1 MQAHTQGCRGSSES
15 RVTRVCCPLSIRNYS
30 QSKMPRTE
38 MSEKYD
44 FFGLSLADVLLLGPF
59 GQVKPRN
66 RKYADHASQSLVERK
81 QRL

>member
-1 MQAHTQGCRGSSES
+1 
-15 RVTRVCCPLSIRNYS
+15 
-30 QSKMPRTE
+30 
-38 MSEKYD
+38 MSEKYN

-59 GQVKPRN
+59 GQVKARNRKYEKTEN

>member
-1 MQAHTQGCRGSSES
+1 
-15 RVTRVCCPLSIRNYS
+15 
-30 QSKMPRTE
+30 

-81 QRL
+81 QRLYL

>member
-1 MQAHTQGCRGSSES
+1 MQAHTLGCRVSSES
-15 RVTRVCCPLSIRNYS
+15 RVTLSIRDYS
-30 QSKMPRTE
+30 QSKMARTE